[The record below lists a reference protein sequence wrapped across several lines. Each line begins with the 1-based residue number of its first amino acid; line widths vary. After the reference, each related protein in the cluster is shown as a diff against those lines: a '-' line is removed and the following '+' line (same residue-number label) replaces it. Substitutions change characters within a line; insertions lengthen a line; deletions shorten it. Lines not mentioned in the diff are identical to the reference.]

1 MFSAFFIDRPKFAL
15 VIAIVTMLAGLLA
28 LAALPIAE
36 FPEITPP
43 QVQVSAVY
51 PGASSEVVEESVAAI
66 IEAEVNG
73 VEDMI
78 YMSSTSSDDGSY
90 TLNVTFD
97 VGADGDLAQVNV
109 QNRVSQA
116 TPKLP
121 EDVNRQGVSVQK
133 QSTTMLMVVT
143 LWSPGDTFDAIFL
156 SNYAAINLRD
166 VLARVPGVGDVSILG
181 EREYGMRVWLKPA
194 RMTGLGLTA
203 GDVVAAIRDQNIQ
216 VSAGAIGDEP
226 APPDQ
231 QFRYTVRAQGRLSEV
246 EDFENIVIR
255 ARPDGSTVTVGEV
268 ADVELGAQTYS
279 WYGSLDG
286 RPAALLA
293 IYQQPDA
300 NALDVARS
308 VKAEL
313 DRLAQR
319 FPDDLEYDV
328 TYDTTLYV
336 ETSMA
341 EVAQTLFIA
350 VVLVVLVV
358 FIFLGNLRA
367 TLVPAV
373 TIPVSLIGTLAVLL
387 VFGFTINTVSLFG
400 LILAIGIV
408 VDDAIVVVENVQRH
422 MSDGMSSRDATR
434 RAMTEVTGPI
444 VATTLV
450 LLAVFVPVG
459 FLPGLTG
466 RLYQQFAVTISVAV
480 ALSSVN
486 ALTLS
491 PALCASLLRPPR
503 PHQRGPLAWFER
515 GLARTTA
522 GYARVVHLLVRRVAL
537 TMVAFVALLA
547 CTGTLFNA
555 LPSSF
560 VPFEDRGAFFVD
572 IRLPDGAALGRT
584 AATLDTVE
592 TVLKDTP
599 GVARVI
605 SVGGF
610 SILSGAVASNAGLAI
625 AVLEPWDERTDPS
638 LHVGA
643 ILERLR
649 PRLWSIPTAS
659 VFAFNPPP
667 IPGLGTAGGFEF
679 VLQDPLGRDP
689 GELAGALGGLI
700 FAANSDPVLRSVF
713 STYRADAPQLFVD
726 LDRRKAK
733 TLGVAVS
740 DIFEALQANLGS
752 YYVNDFNK
760 FGRVYQVVIQ
770 ADPEERSDLDDI
782 TNIYVRNAN
791 DEMIPLRTLVE
802 VSPILGPERIERYN
816 MLRSAVVN
824 GEAAPGRSSGEAIA
838 AMERV
843 ADSDL
848 PEGFGYSWTGMSLQ
862 EIQAG
867 AVATFIL
874 LLSLV
879 FAYLFLVAQ
888 YESWTIPFAVIL
900 SVPIA
905 VLGALIA
912 LWIAQIS
919 LDIYAQVGLVLL
931 VGLASK
937 NAILI
942 VEFAKQLRES
952 GRGILDA
959 AEDAA
964 RLRFRAVMMTAFSFV
979 LGVAP
984 LVIATGAGAASRQ
997 SLGTAVFG
1005 GMILSVAVGVFV
1017 IPTLYVTL
1025 QRMRE
1030 RSKRRRG
1037 ATESAAA

>member
-28 LAALPIAE
+28 LAALPVAE
-36 FPEITPP
+36 FPQITPP

-90 TLNVTFD
+90 TLNVTFE
-97 VGADGDLAQVNV
+97 VGADGDRAQVNV

-143 LWSPGDTFDAIFL
+143 LWSPDDTFDAIFL

-194 RMTGLGLTA
+194 RMTALGLTA

-231 QFRYTVRAQGRLSEV
+231 QFRYTVRAQGRLSDV
-246 EDFENIVIR
+246 ADFENIVIR

-286 RPAALLA
+286 KPAALLA
-293 IYQQPDA
+293 IYQQPEA
-300 NALDVARS
+300 NALDVAKA
-308 VKAEL
+308 VNAEL
-313 DRLAQR
+313 DQLAQR

-341 EVAQTLFIA
+341 EVAQTLFVA

-358 FIFLGNLRA
+358 FIFLGSLRA

-387 VFGFTINTVSLFG
+387 MFGFTINTVSLFG

-459 FLPGLTG
+459 LLPGLTG

-491 PALCASLLRPPR
+491 PALCANLLHPPR
-503 PHQRGPLAWFER
+503 LQQRGPLAWFER
-515 GLARTTA
+515 GLAWTTA

-547 CTGTLFNA
+547 CTGTLFNT

-592 TVLKDTP
+592 TLLKDTP

-625 AVLEPWDERTDPS
+625 AVLEPWDERTEPS
-638 LHVGA
+638 LHVEA

-667 IPGLGTAGGFEF
+667 IPGLGNAGGFEF
-679 VLQDPLGRDP
+679 VLQDSLGRDP

-700 FAANSDPVLRSVF
+700 FGANSDPVLRSVF

-733 TLGVAVS
+733 TLGVPVS
-740 DIFEALQANLGS
+740 DVFEALQANLGS

-791 DEMIPLRTLVE
+791 DEMIPLRTLVT

-848 PEGFGYSWTGMSLQ
+848 PEGFSYSWTGMSLQ

-1017 IPTLYVTL
+1017 IPTLYVML

-1030 RSKRRRG
+1030 WAKGRR
-1037 ATESAAA
+1037 ATADTTAA